1 MYPAVVAWLHA
12 GPLPWLALLVPKPGI
27 LYAVVLLA
35 CGVVFVRRVTKVGIG
50 QDQALEALL
59 SAAVGALVG
68 TRAFYLVT
76 RTRFWEMSPAQ
87 LIDGRQGTAS
97 WGAYLGA
104 FLGLILYALWRK
116 FRVLTLTDAATSA
129 GPLGCVIGRWNCLL
143 AGDDF
148 GRVTTWWWGIRYPAG
163 SLPWNAHR
171 RAGLIG
177 PEATWSLPVHPNQI
191 VQSLVSLVSVHHRV
205 GLLVPEP
212 AVPRPHNVAVPRALR
227 RRALCRGVPARP
239 GRRRRRRPA
248 VTFPVHVPRVHRQRR
263 DALVVAAPRLRHSGL
278 LPARRDA
285 GAGGHRR
292 RMPLA
297 AEPVRQ
303 PFPPVVEDL
312 VERRDRKQRQ
322 HRRGDAHRR

>member
-35 CGVVFVRRVTKVGIG
+35 CGAVFVHRVTKVGIG

-87 LIDGRQGTAS
+87 LVDGRQGTAS

-104 FLGLILYALWRK
+104 FLGLILYAQWRK
-116 FRVLTLTDAATSA
+116 YRVLTLTDAATSA
-129 GPLGCVIGRWNCLL
+129 GPLACVIGRWNCLL

-171 RAGLIG
+171 RSGLIG

-191 VQSLVSLVSVHHRV
+191 VQSLVSLAVFIVSAYWYRNRQS
-205 GLLVPEP
+205 
-212 AVPRPHNVAVPRALR
+212 RPHDVDVPRALR
-227 RRALCRGVPARP
+227 CRSLRPGILRDPAAGGADGLLSHSQYMCLAFIVSGAVLWWWQRRASVTPACSRP
-239 GRRRRRRPA
+239 GVTPA
-248 VTFPVHVPRVHRQRR
+248 PAGNPP
-263 DALVVAAPRLRHSGL
+263 DAAC
-278 LPARRDA
+278 D
-285 GAGGHRR
+285 
-292 RMPLA
+292 
-297 AEPVRQ
+297 
-303 PFPPVVEDL
+303 
-312 VERRDRKQRQ
+312 
-322 HRRGDAHRR
+322 

>member
-35 CGVVFVRRVTKVGIG
+35 CGVVFVHRVTKVGIG

-116 FRVLTLTDAATSA
+116 FSVLTLTDAATSA
-129 GPLGCVIGRWNCLL
+129 GPLACVIGRWNCLL

-191 VQSLVSLVSVHHRV
+191 VQSLVSLAVFIIVSVYWYRNRQYPGRTTSLFLV
-205 GLLVPEP
+205 LYGAARFVVEFLRDPAAGGADGLLSHSQYMCLAFIVSG
-212 AVPRPHNVAVPRALR
+212 ATLWWW
-227 RRALCRGVPARP
+227 
-239 GRRRRRRPA
+239 
-248 VTFPVHVPRVHRQRR
+248 QRR
-263 DALVVAAPRLRHSGL
+263 TSVTQAAPG
-278 LPARRDA
+278 PA
-285 GAGGHRR
+285 
-292 RMPLA
+292 
-297 AEPVRQ
+297 
-303 PFPPVVEDL
+303 
-312 VERRDRKQRQ
+312 
-322 HRRGDAHRR
+322 

>member
-35 CGVVFVRRVTKVGIG
+35 CGAVFVHRVTKVGIG

-87 LIDGRQGTAS
+87 LVDGRQGTAS

-104 FLGLILYALWRK
+104 FLGLILYAQWRK
-116 FRVLTLTDAATSA
+116 YRVLTLTDAATSA
-129 GPLGCVIGRWNCLL
+129 GPLACVIGRWNCLL

-171 RAGLIG
+171 RSGLIG

-191 VQSLVSLVSVHHRV
+191 VQSLVSLAVFIIVSVYWYRNRQFPGRTTSMFLV
-205 GLLVPEP
+205 LYGATRFVVEFLRDPAAGGADGLLSHSQYMCLAFIVSG
-212 AVPRPHNVAVPRALR
+212 AMLWWWQ
-227 RRALCRGVPARP
+227 RRASGATQPAH
-239 GRRRRRRPA
+239 GPA
-248 VTFPVHVPRVHRQRR
+248 
-263 DALVVAAPRLRHSGL
+263 
-278 LPARRDA
+278 
-285 GAGGHRR
+285 
-292 RMPLA
+292 
-297 AEPVRQ
+297 
-303 PFPPVVEDL
+303 
-312 VERRDRKQRQ
+312 
-322 HRRGDAHRR
+322 

>member
-35 CGVVFVRRVTKVGIG
+35 CGVVFVRRVTKIGIG

-116 FRVLTLTDAATSA
+116 YRVLTLTDAATSA
-129 GPLGCVIGRWNCLL
+129 GPLACVIGRWNCLL

-191 VQSLVSLVSVHHRV
+191 VQSLVSLAVFIIVSVYWYRNRQYPGRTTSLFLV
-205 GLLVPEP
+205 LYGAARFVVEFLRDPAAGGADGLLSHSQYMCLAFIVSG
-212 AVPRPHNVAVPRALR
+212 ATLWWWQ
-227 RRALCRGVPARP
+227 RRAS
-239 GRRRRRRPA
+239 
-248 VTFPVHVPRVHRQRR
+248 VTQ
-263 DALVVAAPRLRHSGL
+263 AAPG
-278 LPARRDA
+278 PA
-285 GAGGHRR
+285 
-292 RMPLA
+292 
-297 AEPVRQ
+297 
-303 PFPPVVEDL
+303 
-312 VERRDRKQRQ
+312 
-322 HRRGDAHRR
+322 

>member
-1 MYPAVVAWLHA
+1 MYPVVVAWLHA

-35 CGVVFVRRVTKVGIG
+35 CGVVFVHRVTKVGIG

-104 FLGLILYALWRK
+104 FLGLILYARWRR

-129 GPLGCVIGRWNCLL
+129 GPLACVIGRWNCLL

-191 VQSLVSLVSVHHRV
+191 VQSLVSLAVFIIVSVYWYRNRQYPGRTTSLFLV
-205 GLLVPEP
+205 LYGAARFVVEFLRDPAAGGADGLLSHSQYMCLAFIVSG
-212 AVPRPHNVAVPRALR
+212 ATLWWW
-227 RRALCRGVPARP
+227 
-239 GRRRRRRPA
+239 
-248 VTFPVHVPRVHRQRR
+248 QRR
-263 DALVVAAPRLRHSGL
+263 TSVTQAAPG
-278 LPARRDA
+278 PA
-285 GAGGHRR
+285 
-292 RMPLA
+292 
-297 AEPVRQ
+297 
-303 PFPPVVEDL
+303 
-312 VERRDRKQRQ
+312 
-322 HRRGDAHRR
+322 